1 MFFDWTYVIYIMIP
15 TLVLSFGVQ
24 MYLKSTYAKWAKIGN
39 SAGVNG
45 QQTTQVLFDRT
56 SLDAIPVK
64 PIPGSLTDH
73 FDPRTNTVSLSQPI
87 YTQPSVASMAVSAHE
102 LGHVQQYQTGS
113 ALIKARGFLLPA
125 VRFSPTLSYFAITM
139 GFLFNLT
146 GLVWVGVF
154 FFGLTVLFSLLTL
167 PVELDASK
175 RALRMLDESGL
186 MQSEDDRKG
195 ARSVLRAAALTY
207 LAAAVTAVLQLLY
220 YISIARRRS

>member
-24 MYLKSTYAKWAKIGN
+24 MYLKSTYSKWAKIRN
-39 SAGVNG
+39 TAGVTG

-56 SLDAIPVK
+56 TLDPIPVK

-125 VRFSPTLSYFAITM
+125 VRFSPTLSYFAILM
-139 GFLFNLT
+139 GFLFNAT
-146 GLVWVGVF
+146 GLIWVGVF
-154 FFGLTVLFSLLTL
+154 FFALTVLFSLLTL

-186 MQSEDDRKG
+186 MQTDDDRKG
-195 ARSVLRAAALTY
+195 AKSVLRAAALTY
-207 LAAAVTAVLQLLY
+207 LAAAITSVLQLLY
-220 YISIARRRS
+220 YISIARRNS

>member
-1 MFFDWTYVIYIMIP
+1 
-15 TLVLSFGVQ
+15 
-24 MYLKSTYAKWAKIGN
+24 
-39 SAGVNG
+39 
-45 QQTTQVLFDRT
+45 
-56 SLDAIPVK
+56 
-64 PIPGSLTDH
+64 
-73 FDPRTNTVSLSQPI
+73 
-87 YTQPSVASMAVSAHE
+87 
-102 LGHVQQYQTGS
+102 
-113 ALIKARGFLLPA
+113 
-125 VRFSPTLSYFAITM
+125 VRFSPTLSYFAIMM

-220 YISIARRRS
+220 YISIARRRG

>member
-24 MYLKSTYAKWAKIGN
+24 MYLKSTYAKWAKIRN

-56 SLDAIPVK
+56 ALDAIPVK

-125 VRFSPTLSYFAITM
+125 VRFSPTLSYFAIMM

-220 YISIARRRS
+220 YISIARRRG